1 MTAEIDVS
9 CFGEVLF
16 DAFEADPKTASFP
29 ASRAFRLELGGAPA
43 NLATGLARLGLSA
56 AVVGGIGA
64 DRFGDGLTQLLQAD
78 GVVTKYL
85 VKQKARTGLA
95 FAFRNDKGEPSF
107 LFYREG
113 TADMRMTPEQVPAAS
128 AKARFGVVGTSTLLG
143 DDLKKST
150 YKFLDLV
157 KKAKGTVI
165 VDLNVRA
172 HLWPDEA
179 VMKRDVAELVQKAD
193 VVKASEDDLEELAGK
208 RGISWL
214 EQHASHATWLLTRG
228 ENGAAA
234 VGKHG
239 QVTAPTKRVRC
250 IDAVGAGD
258 AFLAGALA
266 VLVSADASPKSA
278 AWTDPKLWSRALEAG
293 HLDGRESRFRGRRRL
308 RAALRSTTCDRK
320 WPPRKS
326 R

>member
-1 MTAEIDVS
+1 MTDQIDVS

-29 ASRAFRLELGGAPA
+29 TSRAFRMEQGGAAA
-43 NLATGLARLGLSA
+43 NLATGLARLGLASSLVSA
-56 AVVGGIGA
+56 VGA
-64 DRFGDGLTQLLQAD
+64 DKFGEALLGMLEAD
-78 GVVTKYL
+78 GVGTKHVQKL
-85 VKQKARTGLA
+85 KARTGVA
-95 FAFRNDKGEPSF
+95 FVFRNDKGDPSF

-113 TADMRMTPEQVPAAS
+113 TADMRVTSDHVSAAS
-128 AKARFGVVGTSTLLG
+128 AKASFGVVGTSTLIG
-143 DDLKKST
+143 AELKKAT
-150 YKFLDLV
+150 YKFIELV
-157 KKAKGTVI
+157 KKAKGTVV

-172 HLWPDEA
+172 HLWADEA
-179 VMKRDVAELVQKAD
+179 EMKTAIAEIVAKAD
-193 VVKASEDDLEELAGK
+193 VVKASDGDLEALAGK

-214 EQHASHATWLLTRG
+214 ESHAKHATWLLTRG

-239 QVTAPTKRVRC
+239 EVTAPTKRVRC

-278 AWTDPKLWSRALEAG
+278 LWSDAKLWSRALEAG
-293 HLDGRESRFRGRRRL
+293 HLMGAKAVSAVGAVGGLLALDDVKSKMV
-308 RAALRSTTCDRK
+308 AAK
-320 WPPRKS
+320 KG
-326 R
+326 